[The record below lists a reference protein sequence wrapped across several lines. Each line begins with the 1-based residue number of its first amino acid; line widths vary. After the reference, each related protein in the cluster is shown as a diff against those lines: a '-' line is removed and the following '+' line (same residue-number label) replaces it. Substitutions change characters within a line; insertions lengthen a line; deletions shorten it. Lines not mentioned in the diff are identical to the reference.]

1 MEIKTIL
8 NFDLSNY
15 LLNLI
20 VFLLIVISIKIII
33 AKDLLEAVIF
43 TSIFSLLIGLSY
55 LLMDAPDVAMT
66 EAALGACLSTCVYLN
81 LLRKLPPDLKNIQ
94 RTKIIPASLICLL
107 FIGTLVYM
115 GLELP
120 NYGDENTPLQTGVTK
135 YYLENTKQDI
145 GVPSFV
151 AAILASYRGYDTL
164 GETSVILI
172 AGIAVLLILSLRK
185 VEGVISQESWRCCM
199 DNFCSCHLVACPR
212 DPVIKKYKYSKFL
225 KLKLDLSRF
234 ILDPV
239 DKPRDDTEYVFRSMQ
254 QRQEGHGMT
263 NPIIKYL
270 TIFIVPYI
278 ILYSLYIQLNGESS
292 PGGGF
297 QAGVIFASGLIAY
310 DLVYEKRYFSI
321 NSLIS
326 IAVLGVMIYGV
337 TGAISLFFNDNY
349 LNYYSLT
356 NFTNDKLLAQHIGI
370 FAVEIGIGLTVSSV
384 MYLIYN
390 LLNYE

>member
-1 MEIKTIL
+1 MEVKTIL

-20 VFLLIVISIKIII
+20 VLLLIVISIKIII

-43 TSIFSLLIGLSY
+43 TSVFSLLIGLSY

-81 LLRKLPPDLKNIQ
+81 LLRKLPSDLKNNIQ
-94 RTKIIPASLICLL
+94 KSKIIPAGLICLS
-107 FIGTLVYM
+107 FILVLTYM

-135 YYLENTKQDI
+135 YYLENTGQDI

-172 AGIAVLLILSLRK
+172 AGISVLLVLSKR
-185 VEGVISQESWRCCM
+185 M
-199 DNFCSCHLVACPR
+199 DPSLHENDIEENKNGA
-212 DPVIKKYKYSKFL
+212 IL
-225 KLKLDLSRF
+225 KL
-234 ILDPV
+234 
-239 DKPRDDTEYVFRSMQ
+239 Y
-254 QRQEGHGMT
+254 
-263 NPIIKYL
+263 PIIKHITTFL
-270 TIFIVPYI
+270 VPYI

-297 QAGVIFASGLIAY
+297 QAGVIFASSLIAY
-310 DLVYEKRYFSI
+310 DLVYGNQKLNRYFSI
-321 NSLIS
+321 NILIS
-326 IAVLGVMIYGV
+326 IAVLGTMLYGM
-337 TGAISLFFNDNY
+337 TGAISLFFNDNF
-349 LNYYSLT
+349 LDYYSLT
-356 NFTNDKLLAQHIGI
+356 NFTNNKLLAQHIGI

-384 MYLIYN
+384 MYLIYS
-390 LLNYE
+390 LFSYE